1 MEHFYVNL
9 NAGIQWVM
17 NIFGIMNNLNN
28 WLRWFKWNR
37 SYIILVLF
45 CISWS
50 IALEMDSH
58 GGKLSESIYFV
69 IYVRLS
75 EIINL
80 NQLSYSPSTWH
91 LIKPLLLTDMALILF
106 MYLLL
111 VRRLNITQN
120 GSNSFFSDILVFP
133 KNLYGD

>member
-91 LIKPLLLTDMALILF
+91 LIKLLLLTDMALILF